1 MSIDYRHDDINYN
14 ACECVY
20 VQCVQCGY
28 IYIQWCIQVAFLSRP
43 LISRYMHLHAVC
55 FLMLVMY
62 GIKSNLPIISLAKT
76 TIYQYM

>member
-1 MSIDYRHDDINYN
+1 MSIDYRHDDMLVNVCMSN
-14 ACECVY
+14 VSS
-20 VQCVQCGY
+20 VG
-28 IYIQWCIQVAFLSRP
+28 IYIQWCIQVAFLSQL